1 MSADLTLTAQET
13 GPGSAYELTGDQVA
27 ALVAVPDLVRLT
39 PAPGGR
45 WNVRGNQKV
54 GLIRLPTRSGGAVH
68 LRLRPKLPIRDL
80 LFLLSYSSTDPWH
93 PEPVTAATADDL
105 LPALA
110 DLLARTARRTLEA
123 GVLHGYSEVAEELP
137 LIRGR
142 IRTTDQL
149 RRTGLPLPISVRYDD
164 HTPDIPENRIL
175 LAALNLAAHLPG
187 VLDSTRLTLRHLAHR
202 LHGVRAP
209 HPGQPLPAWIP
220 TRLNARYA
228 PALRLAELLLSGRS
242 IRQEGGV
249 PIPADGFLLDL
260 PKVFERFVT
269 VTLGEALARHGIRCA
284 PQDVHRLDE
293 ARRAA
298 FRPDLVLY
306 RGGRPISVMDAKYTY
321 LKVTSPPVEH
331 LYQLLAYCTALGI
344 SHGHLIY
351 AAAGPGTA
359 SIDHVIRCSPVTITA
374 HALNLNE
381 PPAGLLAQMAA
392 LAALAGRT
400 ATAAPTASPGQACK
414 AHSSQLREIEGG
426 SALPQ

>member
-1 MSADLTLTAQET
+1 MSADLTLTVQET

-54 GLIRLPTRSGGAVH
+54 GLIRLPTRSGGAIH
-68 LRLRPKLPIRDL
+68 LRLRPKLGIRDL
-80 LFLLSYSSTDPWH
+80 LFLLSYSSAGPWH

-110 DLLARTARRTLEA
+110 DLLARTARRTLEG
-123 GVLHGYSEVAEELP
+123 GVLHGYQEVAEELP

-187 VLDSTRLTLRHLAHR
+187 VPDPTRLALRHLAHR
-202 LHGVRAP
+202 LHGVRHS
-209 HPGQPLPAWIP
+209 HPGEPLPTWTQ
-220 TRLNARYA
+220 TRLNARYTS
-228 PALRLAELLLSGRS
+228 ALRLAELLLSGHS
-242 IRQEGGV
+242 IRQEGNA
-249 PIPADGFLLDL
+249 PTPADGFLLDL
-260 PKVFERFVT
+260 PKVFERFLT
-269 VTLGEALARHGIRCA
+269 VTLGEALAHHGIRCA

-293 ARRAA
+293 ARRAT

-306 RGGRPISVMDAKYTY
+306 RGGRPISVMDAKYTF
-321 LKVTSPPVEH
+321 LKGTSPPVEH

-344 SHGHLIY
+344 SHGHLVY
-351 AAAGPGTA
+351 AATGRSTA
-359 SIDHVIRCSPVTITA
+359 PTDHVIRCSPVTITA

-381 PPAGLLAQMAA
+381 PSADLLAQI
-392 LAALAGRT
+392 AALAGRT
-400 ATAAPTASPGQACK
+400 AAAAPA
-414 AHSSQLREIEGG
+414 
-426 SALPQ
+426 

>member
-1 MSADLTLTAQET
+1 MSPDLTLTVQEA
-13 GPGSAYELTGDQVA
+13 GPGTAYELTGDQVA

-54 GLIRLPTRSGGAVH
+54 GLIHLPTRSGGAIH
-68 LRLRPKLPIRDL
+68 LQLRPKLGIRDL

-93 PEPVTAATADDL
+93 PEPVTAAAADDL

-110 DLLARTARRTLEA
+110 DLLARTARRTLEG
-123 GVLHGYSEVAEELP
+123 GVLHGYQEVAEELP

-142 IRTTDQL
+142 IRTTNQL

-187 VLDSTRLTLRHLAHR
+187 VPDPTRLTLRHLAHR
-202 LHGVRAP
+202 LHGVRRS
-209 HPGQPLPAWIP
+209 HPGERLPTWTP
-220 TRLNARYA
+220 TRLNARYTS
-228 PALRLAELLLSGRS
+228 ALRLAELLLSGRS
-242 IRQEGGV
+242 IRQEGGA
-249 PIPADGFLLDL
+249 PTPADGFLLDL

-269 VTLGEALARHGIRCA
+269 VTLGEALSRHGIRCS

-293 ARRAA
+293 ARRAT

-306 RGGRPISVMDAKYTY
+306 RGGRPISVMDAKYTF

-344 SHGHLIY
+344 SHGHLVY
-351 AAAGPGTA
+351 AATSGNTA
-359 SIDHVIRCSPVTITA
+359 PTDHVIRCSPVTITA

-381 PPAGLLAQMAA
+381 PPAELLAQI
-392 LAALAGRT
+392 AALAGRT
-400 ATAAPTASPGQACK
+400 ATAAP
-414 AHSSQLREIEGG
+414 
-426 SALPQ
+426 

>member
-1 MSADLTLTAQET
+1 MNPDLTLTVRET
-13 GPGSAYELTGDQVA
+13 GPGSPYELTGDQVA

-45 WNVRGNQKV
+45 WSVRGNQKV
-54 GLIRLPTRSGGAVH
+54 GLIRLRTRSGGAIH
-68 LRLRPKLPIRDL
+68 LRLQPKLGIRDL
-80 LFLLSYSSTDPWH
+80 LFLLSYSSTHPWH
-93 PEPVTAATADDL
+93 PEPVTAATTDDL
-105 LPALA
+105 VPALA
-110 DLLARTARRTLEA
+110 DLLARTARGTLVA
-123 GVLHGYSEVAEELP
+123 GVLHGYREVADDLP

-142 IRTTDQL
+142 IRTTAQL
-149 RRTGLPLPISVRYDD
+149 RRTGLPLPISVQYDD

-175 LAALNLAAHLPG
+175 LAALHMAAHLPG
-187 VLDSTRLTLRHLAHR
+187 VPHPTRLALRHLADR
-202 LHGVRAP
+202 LPGVRRP
-209 HPGQPLPAWIP
+209 HPGEPLPAWTR
-220 TRLNARYA
+220 TRLNARYV

-242 IRQEGGV
+242 IRPESGA
-249 PIPADGFLLDL
+249 PTPADGFLLDL

-306 RGGRPISVMDAKYTY
+306 RGGGPISVMDAKYTF
-321 LKVTSPPVEH
+321 LKVTAPPVEH

-351 AAAGPGTA
+351 AATSPGT
-359 SIDHVIRCSPVTITA
+359 SPTDHVIRSSPVTITA

-381 PPAGLLAQMAA
+381 PPAGILAQVAA
-392 LAALAGRT
+392 LAART
-400 ATAAPTASPGQACK
+400 ATAAPA
-414 AHSSQLREIEGG
+414 
-426 SALPQ
+426 